1 MLPRWHLTA
10 DGHSSTLFKAPQPT
24 MWLSREIWVG
34 PQRPDVRETVP
45 CSGRK
50 RKQTFVAEH
59 ARHSEWKSKFY
70 SLDCETDGG
79 PFDKPTVQPIGWDK
93 ESPKKGWQN
102 GRVLIIDSFDGAPN
116 PTANEFKNLET
127 LQIFRTD
134 EQPNRKKVQ
143 LTSNNGQPT
152 SNDSQTTSNNG
163 KTTSDNE

>member
-1 MLPRWHLTA
+1 MASDRRRSLINPIQSATA
-10 DGHSSTLFKAPQPT
+10 NNVAL
-24 MWLSREIWVG
+24 
-34 PQRPDVRETVP
+34 QRNL
-45 CSGRK
+45 GR
-50 RKQTFVAEH
+50 TTEAG
-59 ARHSEWKSKFY
+59 
-70 SLDCETDGG
+70 L
-79 PFDKPTVQPIGWDK
+79 QPIGWDK

-102 GRVLIIDSFDGAPN
+102 GRVLIIDSFEGAPN

>member
-1 MLPRWHLTA
+1 
-10 DGHSSTLFKAPQPT
+10 

-50 RKQTFVAEH
+50 RKLTFVAEH
-59 ARHSEWKSKFY
+59 ARHSEWKSKLY